1 MKNMMAR
8 VALVLWVALMSFS
21 LQAQAQDSAPAQSPE
36 NFKLLLEVNSASQ
49 ESWHGAISTAR
60 QVMTTIGMDK
70 AQIEVVAWGPG
81 IKMLLKNS
89 PVAENIQ
96 SLSMYG
102 IKFLACNNTMKAMKI
117 QPTDLAE
124 GVTII
129 PAAVV
134 HIVQRDHEG
143 WTQIKM

>member
-1 MKNMMAR
+1 MKPAMTR
-8 VALVLWVALMSFS
+8 FALLLCMALMTFS
-21 LQAQAQDSAPAQSPE
+21 LQARAQDAAPAPARDD
-36 NFKLLLEVNSASQ
+36 FKVLLEVNSSNQ
-49 ESWHGAISTAR
+49 ESWHAAINTAR
-60 QVMTTIGMDK
+60 QVMTMIGMDK
-70 AQIEVVAWGPG
+70 AQIEVIAWGPG

-102 IKFLACNNTMKAMKI
+102 IKFLACNNTMRALKI

-124 GVTII
+124 GVTIV
-129 PAAVV
+129 PGAVA
-134 HIVQRDHEG
+134 HIVKRDHEG